1 MAAVEGLLFNFIIM
15 AVFGAICAAIAHD
28 RGRSAIGWF
37 FIGAFTNCIGLI
49 LLLVLPNVKE
59 QEAQQSRMRN
69 ENRRLRERLRKER
82 MVSDERHAETEQ
94 RLQVHDEAL
103 GVDTSRASA
112 NIDAGEAPEPR
123 AAAPRAPILDDGI
136 DWYYLEGQNR
146 VGPVTIVDMH
156 RLWSE
161 RRISNETLVW
171 SAAMADWAALNTVD
185 SLRKAF
191 DV

>member
-1 MAAVEGLLFNFIIM
+1 MAAVEGLLFNLIIM

-28 RGRSAIGWF
+28 RGRSAVGWF

-82 MVSDERHAETEQ
+82 MVSDERHAETAQ

-103 GVDTSRASA
+103 GVDTARASA
-112 NIDAGEAPEPR
+112 NIDAGRPPEPT
-123 AAAPRAPILDDGI
+123 PAPILDDGI

-161 RRISNETLVW
+161 RRISTETLVW
-171 SAAMADWAALNTVD
+171 SAAMADWAALNTVA